1 LISTDIIMLTR
12 YRTEVILAKAEVV
25 SHLNIRLLL
34 IIQYVKL
41 ILEIILF
48 FYF

>member
-1 LISTDIIMLTR
+1 MLTR
-12 YRTEVILAKAEVV
+12 VIARKLFQQKLC

-48 FYF
+48 LSLYLCF